1 MNEWWYVVIWSLI
14 VIVVWE
20 ALKKLVKWIYKKVKK
35 NEEDYE

>member
-20 ALKKLVKWIYKKVKK
+20 ALKKFLKWAFKKMRKEE
-35 NEEDYE
+35 NEYE